1 MATLRRHAPYTLA
14 LSWLVISADVFAEN
28 FPESEFAARKR
39 VAKVRQLRGESSE
52 DWSMEDLS
60 ASLLARVKPMRVIG
74 VDVVNAALRAFRV
87 LWPDEPRPS
96 TMEGLIRFLDATDD
110 RLQEWRE
117 SSARAGADE
126 AMKVVLSWY
135 EGIKLEVLRGIRTNG
150 EYVTNPEWIKKRQ
163 EIAYSFLDYIDL
175 SRFVEDPADAEEEEE
190 DEDAGDEEGTEADN
204 NAPTAGADKGKGVVD
219 ADSNPGSSAPT
230 ASGSGRVA

>member
-1 MATLRRHAPYTLA
+1 MT
-14 LSWLVISADVFAEN
+14 
-28 FPESEFAARKR
+28 
-39 VAKVRQLRGESSE
+39 
-52 DWSMEDLS
+52 
-60 ASLLARVKPMRVIG
+60 SLLARVRPMRIIG
-74 VDVVNAALRAFRV
+74 VDVVDAALRAFRV
-87 LWPDEPRPS
+87 LWPHEPRPS

-126 AMKVVLSWY
+126 AIKVVLSWY

-150 EYVTNPEWIKKRQ
+150 KYVTDPELIKKRK

-175 SRFVEDPADAEEEEE
+175 SQFVEDPADAEEEEE

-204 NAPTAGADKGKGVVD
+204 NAPTAGADKGKGVLG
-219 ADSNPGSSAPT
+219 ADSNPVSSAPSG
-230 ASGSGRVA
+230 SGSGRVA